1 MLAILLLGATLLLF
15 RASLVSALM
24 CSMPSPIAVPYAR
37 CCYRGHWPL
46 SMAPSSLRSPEK
58 IVYLSMDTAAAAM
71 PGGGVPKR
79 RELAN
84 GKNAYPTTKR
94 KKHTW

>member
-1 MLAILLLGATLLLF
+1 LLAILLLGATLLLF

-24 CSMPSPIAVPYAR
+24 CSIRRQSPSPTLGAAIAAT
-37 CCYRGHWPL
+37 GLL

>member
-1 MLAILLLGATLLLF
+1 
-15 RASLVSALM
+15 
-24 CSMPSPIAVPYAR
+24 
-37 CCYRGHWPL
+37 
-46 SMAPSSLRSPEK
+46 MAPSSLRSPEK
-58 IVYLSMDTAAAAM
+58 IVYLSMDTAAALM
-71 PGGGVPKR
+71 PRGVPKR